1 MCGSKGSRGGA
12 PSENKEVLEE
22 TVRFANAFWGF
33 AMKISNTQYC
43 YPQPLGQNK
52 DEISPQPTE
61 WLS

>member
-1 MCGSKGSRGGA
+1 MCGSKGSWGGA